1 MKAVN
6 PDLKHFLQ
14 FKDFTRE
21 EFEYLFER
29 TRWIKSQFK
38 AYQQHW
44 PLVDRTLVMI
54 FEKAS
59 TRTRLSFEAG
69 MQLHQVPIR
78 RQAQVAFPWDL
89 SGRPIHTRS
98 VSPSG
103 GAAVARGRRRSVGRA
118 APTTGYRGRQ
128 A

>member
-1 MKAVN
+1 MNGVARKMRKPRDSWIWEVFVQPFSGREPQRCKDRLPL
-6 PDLKHFLQ
+6 PDADVKW
-14 FKDFTRE
+14 TRE
-21 EFEYLFER
+21 AR
-29 TRWIKSQFK
+29 TV
-38 AYQQHW
+38 A
-44 PLVDRTLVMI
+44 P
-54 FEKAS
+54 
-59 TRTRLSFEAG
+59 EAGGRGGEVSRSIG

-98 VSPSG
+98 VWPSG